1 MLIWKPMYR
10 YHILLSYDLGFLVN
24 VFFFKSDLPA
34 LTLVQTSI
42 KIYLQG
48 ERRPDIPTVVY
59 HQLQSAVKLV
69 VRNSFQCDSPAWTE
83 AQLDD
88 QYGSLTS

>member
-1 MLIWKPMYR
+1 MLIWKTMYR
-10 YHILLSYDLGFLVN
+10 YHILLGYDWEFLVN
-24 VFFFKSDLPA
+24 GFFKSNLPA
-34 LTLVQTSI
+34 LNFVQTSV
-42 KIYLQG
+42 KIYLPG
-48 ERRPDIPTVVY
+48 GRRPDTPTVVY

-88 QYGSLTS
+88 QYVH